1 MIDDTTMNS
10 LFGAKLIDSE
20 GEKVGTVKNVY
31 VDRNSGRPLF
41 AGVATGLFGSKES
54 FVPLDDA
61 ELVGEEVR
69 SARTKEQIKDAP
81 RIDADGALTEDDE
94 QRLWAHYEPAEGS
107 DDAGRDEH
115 RDRDGDRRDHDGDSH
130 DDRRDHDGHDGHSAR
145 VPHSDGDRHDGVRD
159 GDDTTESASSDQVTL
174 GDGRLRRDVVT
185 DEQTV
190 VVPVQREEI
199 VVDPQGR
206 VVTEPVDAPDVAAP
220 DRGAVNDADAPTES
234 RSGRHVDEAAAVD
247 DDRR

>member
-1 MIDDTTMNS
+1 MIDDTIMNS

-54 FVPLDDA
+54 FVPLNDA

-81 RIDADGALTEDDE
+81 RIDADGALTEEDE

-115 RDRDGDRRDHDGDSH
+115 HDEHRDH
-130 DDRRDHDGHDGHSAR
+130 DDRRDRDAHDRSGHSAH
-145 VPHSDGDRHDGVRD
+145 VPHFDGDRHDGVRD

-174 GDGRLRRDVVT
+174 GGGRLSRNVVT
-185 DEQTV
+185 EEQMVT
-190 VVPVQREEI
+190 VPVQREEI

-206 VVTEPVDAPDVAAP
+206 VVTEPVDAPDARVP
-220 DRGAVNDADAPTES
+220 DRADEGASTES
-234 RSGRHVDEAAAVD
+234 RSGRHIDESATLD